1 MLELSLPKRERD
13 AEPSPAT
20 PRVQGLQ
27 ADVVVIG
34 AGVTGLTAA
43 LALKRASKRVVVLD
57 AGTQQTG
64 ESSRTTAH
72 LTEVLDMRLA
82 TLLARLGRDD
92 ARLLIEGQRQAID
105 QIEGWVGQ
113 LGVGCGFQRLPG
125 YLYAA
130 RDDKAQQQVLEAEA
144 KAALELGYGDIRARE
159 IPASFPIAGALRF
172 DNQAQLRPRPY
183 LAALESQII
192 GNGSLVVRGVRA
204 QSIED
209 APAGNPCRIS
219 TTGGELLAD
228 RVIVATHVPWG
239 DEAGVH
245 GKLTAYRTYV
255 IAAPTDRPL
264 GALLWDLATPY
275 HYARTVRV
283 ADRDYLVVGGGD
295 HLVGQVIDTDAIFRK
310 LSAFARGQFG
320 PLEVSHRWSG
330 QIVESTDGLP
340 LVGPR
345 ARGSKI
351 LIATGL
357 SGNGFTS
364 GTLAGLVLADAVRGR
379 ENTWARLLTPDR
391 PPSLAALGRRV
402 GRNLAAAKRRL
413 GRRTKNQPRRIEDLP
428 PGAAMV
434 ARRNRESIAVYR
446 QPGGPLL
453 ALPAACSRRDGQ
465 LRWNSA
471 EKSWD
476 CPSCGSRFT
485 LSGEILNG
493 PAAVALPPRPLDEAP
508 GAAVSAI
515 AGPTGPRAG
524 RAPAY
529 PRPAPPRPAAA
540 HAFRAR
546 GVDSGPK

>member
-1 MLELSLPKRERD
+1 MLELSLPKRDRN
-13 AEPSPAT
+13 AEASPLT
-20 PRVQGLQ
+20 PRVQGLE

-72 LTEVLDMRLA
+72 LTEVLDMGLA

-113 LGVGCGFQRLPG
+113 LGVSCGFQRLPG

-130 RDDKAQQQVLEAEA
+130 RDDKAQQQVLEAESR
-144 KAALELGYGDIRARE
+144 AALELGYGDIRTQE
-159 IPASFPIAGALRF
+159 IPASFPITGALRF

-219 TTGGELLAD
+219 TTGGELFAD

-245 GKLTAYRTYV
+245 GKLTAYRTYA

-275 HYARTVRV
+275 HYARTVRIG
-283 ADRDYLVVGGGD
+283 DRDYLVVGGGD
-295 HLVGQVIDTDAIFRK
+295 HLVGQVIDTDAILRK
-310 LSAFARGQFG
+310 LSAYARDQFG
-320 PLEVSHRWSG
+320 ALDVTHRWSG
-330 QIVESTDGLP
+330 QIIETTDGLP

-345 ARGSKI
+345 ARGSRI

-357 SGNGFTS
+357 SGNGFTT

-379 ENTWARLLTPDR
+379 ENTWARLLAPDR

-413 GRRTKNQPRRIEDLP
+413 RRRTKNEPRRIEDLP
-428 PGAAMV
+428 PDAAMV
-434 ARRNRESIAVYR
+434 TRRNRESIAVYR
-446 QPGGPLL
+446 QPGGALL
-453 ALPAACSRRDGQ
+453 ALPAVCSRRDGQ

-485 LSGEILNG
+485 LSGGILNG
-493 PAAVALPPRPLDEAP
+493 PAAVALRPRTLDDP
-508 GAAVSAI
+508 RGVAVSAVV
-515 AGPTGPRAG
+515 GPTARAA

-529 PRPAPPRPAAA
+529 PRPAPPPQAADDA
-540 HAFRAR
+540 LRAR
-546 GVDSGPK
+546 RVASSGPK